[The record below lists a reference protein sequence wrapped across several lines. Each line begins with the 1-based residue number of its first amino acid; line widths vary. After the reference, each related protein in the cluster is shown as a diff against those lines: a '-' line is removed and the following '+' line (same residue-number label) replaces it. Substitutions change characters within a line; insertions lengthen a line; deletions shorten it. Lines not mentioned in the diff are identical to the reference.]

1 MRFLLILSIL
11 LPSVIMVLYT
21 IDFTYFAYSQQQQQI
36 SPKSNIN
43 SSNTLNSTN
52 VDTNS
57 SKSNTNKDLGDYLGY
72 QYEYNFY

>member
-1 MRFLLILSIL
+1 MRFLLILAILIPSIT
-11 LPSVIMVLYT
+11 MVLNT
-21 IDFTYFAYSQQQQQI
+21 IDFTYLAYSQQQQQI

-43 SSNTLNSTN
+43 SSNTLNSNN

-57 SKSNTNKDLGDYLGY
+57 SKSNTNKDLSDYLGY

>member
-11 LPSVIMVLYT
+11 LPSVTMVLHT

-57 SKSNTNKDLGDYLGY
+57 SKSNSNKDLGDYLGY

>member
-1 MRFLLILSIL
+1 MRFLLILAIL
-11 LPSVIMVLYT
+11 LSSVTMVLHT

-57 SKSNTNKDLGDYLGY
+57 SKSNTNKDLSDYLGY